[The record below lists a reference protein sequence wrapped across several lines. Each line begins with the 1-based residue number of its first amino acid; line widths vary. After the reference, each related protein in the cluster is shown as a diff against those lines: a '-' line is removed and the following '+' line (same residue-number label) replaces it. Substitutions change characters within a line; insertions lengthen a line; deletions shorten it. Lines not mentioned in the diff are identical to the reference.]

1 MLRPRNVRIVGGAN
15 GGKTKT
21 QNSIFCFFKYFFAG
35 SLAMTAA
42 DFKIKFAKVYFP
54 QKCVD
59 YVYY

>member
-21 QNSIFCFFKYFFAG
+21 QKLNFLFFQIFFAG
-35 SLAMTAA
+35 LLTMTAA
-42 DFKIKFAKVYFP
+42 DFKKKFAKVYFP